1 MTLVN
6 SGLKGL
12 NDIQQSRRG
21 CGDLICADICNLG
34 QYMIQ
39 IKKFGNGGTFCPSLP
54 YSNNFDKG
62 IPSRFFAEDVY
73 LCFGIYFKLFMENST
88 QTTCCLP
95 IIPTFVSL

>member
-12 NDIQQSRRG
+12 KDIQQSRPG

-39 IKKFGNGGTFCPSLP
+39 IKKFCNGGTFCPSLP

-73 LCFGIYFKLFMENST
+73 LCFKPFMGNST